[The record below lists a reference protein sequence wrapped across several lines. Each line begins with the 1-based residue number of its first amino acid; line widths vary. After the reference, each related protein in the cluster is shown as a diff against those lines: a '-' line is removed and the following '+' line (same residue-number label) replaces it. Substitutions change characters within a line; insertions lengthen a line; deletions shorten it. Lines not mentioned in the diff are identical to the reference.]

1 LTSFD
6 DETEPPLATRGG
18 DGGGPREQA
27 RPAQAPSAQDPSA
40 RDPAVQAP
48 SMKAPSAQAPAARVP
63 PARPGPEQ
71 GGRWRAWRAQAVTTV
86 RHHWLVSALLVAGL
100 VLRVLTQI
108 GYRPALLYVD
118 SLKYLYGASPGSDPL
133 GYRLILKVILV
144 VGDLGTVAAIQHLL
158 GLAMA
163 VALYLVLL
171 RRGVPVW
178 LSALAV
184 APVLLDAYQLQME
197 QTIMPDVWFEALIV
211 AGLVVLLWRPVLTPR
226 FAIAAGLILGASAT
240 VKALGEFLVLPA
252 LVHLLA
258 AGGGMRRNVRVS
270 AALVAAF
277 ALPILAYCSINY
289 ARTGHFWLARQQTLT
304 GRLAAAADCSTLKL
318 PEQARPLCPT
328 PAEQQALGPDGLEH
342 LWGLSPLYATHVPLG
357 TRGALISDIK
367 HAVVHQQPGRVAVS
381 ILSDSLR
388 LFAPTRQAT
397 PWVTP
402 IARWQFQAGYP
413 TYPAW
418 TNICPDEQLS
428 PHACLN
434 QQVALRKKVAPVTN
448 LLIRPGG
455 TLIVGVQKTG
465 GGVFN
470 PVVLGPS
477 YSGRAQV
484 NRPVAAF
491 LRSYQLN
498 GGYTPGPLLALAA
511 LAGVAGSVLALVRRS
526 GDARR
531 RQLALGCLLFT
542 GTAAVVLLIPDVYEF
557 SWRYA
562 LPAVITLV
570 PAGVLGCWAFLA
582 GRGRRAN
589 FGQHLFGASRPRP
602 HPSGD
607 APDQ

>member
-6 DETEPPLATRGG
+6 DDTEPPVATRA
-18 DGGGPREQA
+18 GGGGSPREQA
-27 RPAQAPSAQDPSA
+27 PSAQAPSAQA
-40 RDPAVQAP
+40 R
-48 SMKAPSAQAPAARVP
+48 SAQARSVKAPGAGEQAAP
-63 PARPGPEQ
+63 PGPAS
-71 GGRWRAWRAQAVTTV
+71 GGRWRAWRAQGLTAA
-86 RHHWLVSALLVAGL
+86 RHHWLVSVLLVAGL
-100 VLRVLTQI
+100 VLRVLAQI

-133 GYRLILKVILV
+133 GYRLVLKVILL

-163 VALYLVLL
+163 VALYVVLL

-226 FAIAAGLILGASAT
+226 FAVAAGLILGASAT
-240 VKALGEFLVLPA
+240 FKALGEFLVLPA
-252 LVHLLA
+252 LLYLLA
-258 AGGGMRRNVRVS
+258 AGGGMRRIVRGS
-270 AALVAAF
+270 AALVVAF
-277 ALPILAYCSINY
+277 ALPILAYCGINY
-289 ARTGHFWLARQQTLT
+289 ARTGHFWLARQQILT
-304 GRLAAAADCSTLKL
+304 GRLAAAADCATLKL
-318 PEQARPLCPT
+318 PAAARPLCPT

-342 LWGLSPLYATHVPLG
+342 LWGLSPLYATPMTPG
-357 TRGALISDIK
+357 RRRALINDIK
-367 HAVVHQQPGRVAVS
+367 SAVVHQQPGRVAVS
-381 ILSDSLR
+381 ILSDTLR

-413 TYPAW
+413 TYPPW
-418 TNICPDEQLS
+418 INICPDGQLS
-428 PHACLN
+428 PQACLTE
-434 QQVALRKKVAPVTN
+434 QQALRKKRAPVTD
-448 LLIRPGG
+448 LLLRPGG
-455 TLIVGVQKTG
+455 TLVVGVQRTG
-465 GGVFN
+465 GGFFRAGT
-470 PVVLGPS
+470 LSSS
-477 YSGRAQV
+477 YGGRAQV
-484 NRPVAAF
+484 SRPVAAF
-491 LRSYQLN
+491 LRSYQLD

-511 LAGVAGSVLALVRRS
+511 LAGVAGSVLALVFRG

-531 RQLALGCLLFT
+531 RQLALGSLLFT

-570 PAGVLGCWAFLA
+570 PAGVLGGCAVLT
-582 GRGRRAN
+582 GRR
-589 FGQHLFGASRPRP
+589 RR
-602 HPSGD
+602 GD
-607 APDQ
+607 LG

>member
-6 DETEPPLATRGG
+6 DDTEPPVDTRGG
-18 DGGGPREQA
+18 DGGSPREQA
-27 RPAQAPSAQDPSA
+27 PSAQAPSAQ
-40 RDPAVQAP
+40 
-48 SMKAPSAQAPAARVP
+48 AQAQAARAPV
-63 PARPGPEQ
+63 ARPGPAS
-71 GGRWRAWRAQAVTTV
+71 GGRWRAWRAQAVTAA
-86 RHHWLVSALLVAGL
+86 RRHWLVGALLVAGL
-100 VLRVLTQI
+100 VLRVLAQI

-133 GYRLILKVILV
+133 GYRLVLKVILV

-163 VALYLVLL
+163 VTLYLVLL

-211 AGLVVLLWRPVLTPR
+211 AGLAVLAWRPVLTPR
-226 FAIAAGLILGASAT
+226 FAVAAGLILGTSAT
-240 VKALGEFLVLPA
+240 FKALGEFLVLPA
-252 LVHLLA
+252 LVFLLA
-258 AGGGMRRNVRVS
+258 AGGGMRRILRVS

-277 ALPILAYCSINY
+277 ALPILAYCGINY

-304 GRLAAAADCSTLKL
+304 GRLAAAADCATLKL
-318 PEQARPLCPT
+318 PAQARPLCPT

-342 LWGLSPLYATHVPLG
+342 LWALSPLYATHVPLG

-367 HAVVHQQPGRVAVS
+367 QAVVHQQPGRVVVS

-418 TNICPDEQLS
+418 TNICPGGRLS
-428 PHACLN
+428 PQACLN
-434 QQVALRKKVAPVTN
+434 QQVALRKKVAPVTD
-448 LLIRPGG
+448 LLLRPGG
-455 TLIVGVQKTG
+455 TLIVGVQRSG
-465 GGVFN
+465 GGKFQ
-470 PVVLGPS
+470 PIALSPS
-477 YSGRAQV
+477 YGGRAQV
-484 NRPVAAF
+484 NLPVARF
-491 LRSYQLN
+491 LRSYQLD

-511 LAGVAGSVLALVRRS
+511 LAGLAGSVLALVFR
-526 GDARR
+526 GADARR
-531 RQLALGCLLFT
+531 RQLALGCLVFT

-557 SWRYA
+557 SWRYT

-570 PAGVLGCWAFLA
+570 PAGALGGCAILA
-582 GRGRRAN
+582 GRRRRRDL
-589 FGQHLFGASRPRP
+589 G
-602 HPSGD
+602 
-607 APDQ
+607 

>member
-1 LTSFD
+1 
-6 DETEPPLATRGG
+6 
-18 DGGGPREQA
+18 
-27 RPAQAPSAQDPSA
+27 
-40 RDPAVQAP
+40 
-48 SMKAPSAQAPAARVP
+48 M
-63 PARPGPEQ
+63 
-71 GGRWRAWRAQAVTTV
+71 
-86 RHHWLVSALLVAGL
+86 LLVAGL
-100 VLRVLTQI
+100 VLRVLAQI

-133 GYRLILKVILV
+133 GYRLVLKVILV
-144 VGDLGTVAAIQHLL
+144 VGNLGTVAAIQHLL

-163 VALYLVLL
+163 VALYVVLL

-211 AGLVVLLWRPVLTPR
+211 AGLAVLAWRPVLTPR
-226 FAIAAGLILGASAT
+226 FAVAAGLILGASAT

-252 LVHLLA
+252 LVYLLA
-258 AGGGMRRNVRVS
+258 AGGGTRRILRVS

-277 ALPILAYCSINY
+277 ALPILAYCGINY

-304 GRLAAAADCSTLKL
+304 GRLAAAADCATLKL
-318 PEQARPLCPT
+318 PAQARPLCPT

-342 LWGLSPLYATHVPLG
+342 LWALSPLYATHVPPG

-367 HAVVHQQPGRVAVS
+367 NAVVHQQPGRVVVS

-388 LFAPTRQAT
+388 LFAPTRQAS

-413 TYPAW
+413 TYPPW
-418 TNICPDEQLS
+418 TNICPGGQQLS
-428 PHACLN
+428 AQACLT
-434 QQVALRKKVAPVTN
+434 QQAALRKKVALVTD
-448 LLIRPGG
+448 LLVRPGG
-455 TLIVGVQKTG
+455 TLVVGVQRTG
-465 GGVFN
+465 GGKFQ
-470 PVVLGPS
+470 PLTLSPS
-477 YSGRAQV
+477 YGGRTQV

-491 LRSYQLN
+491 LRSYQLD

-511 LAGVAGSVLALVRRS
+511 LAGVAGSVLALVFRG

-542 GTAAVVLLIPDVYEF
+542 GTAVVVLLIPDVYEF
-557 SWRYA
+557 SWRYT

-570 PAGVLGCWAFLA
+570 PAGVLGGCAVLA
-582 GRGRRAN
+582 GRRR
-589 FGQHLFGASRPRP
+589 R
-602 HPSGD
+602 GD
-607 APDQ
+607 LG

>member
-6 DETEPPLATRGG
+6 DDTEPPVATRGG
-18 DGGGPREQA
+18 DGGSPRE
-27 RPAQAPSAQDPSA
+27 QAPSAQAQAA
-40 RDPAVQAP
+40 RAPVARPDPA
-48 SMKAPSAQAPAARVP
+48 S
-63 PARPGPEQ
+63 
-71 GGRWRAWRAQAVTTV
+71 GGRWRAWRAQAVTAA
-86 RHHWLVSALLVAGL
+86 RHHWLVGVLLVAGL

-133 GYRLILKVILV
+133 GYRLVLKVILV
-144 VGDLGTVAAIQHLL
+144 VGNLGTVAAIQHLL

-163 VALYLVLL
+163 VALYVVLL

-211 AGLVVLLWRPVLTPR
+211 AGLAVLLWRPVLTPR
-226 FAIAAGLILGASAT
+226 FAVAAGLILGASAT

-252 LVHLLA
+252 LVYLLA
-258 AGGGMRRNVRVS
+258 AGGGTRRILRVS

-277 ALPILAYCSINY
+277 ALPILAYCGINY

-304 GRLAAAADCSTLKL
+304 GRLAAAADCATLKL
-318 PEQARPLCPT
+318 PAQARPLCPT

-342 LWGLSPLYATHVPLG
+342 LWALSPLYATHVPLG
-357 TRGALISDIK
+357 ARGALISDIK
-367 HAVVHQQPGRVAVS
+367 NAVVHQQPGRVVVS
-381 ILSDSLR
+381 ILSDTLR
-388 LFAPTRQAT
+388 LFAPTRQAS

-413 TYPAW
+413 TYPPW
-418 TNICPDEQLS
+418 TNICPGEQQLS
-428 PHACLN
+428 AQTCLT
-434 QQVALRKKVAPVTN
+434 QQAALRKKVALVTD
-448 LLIRPGG
+448 LLVRPGG
-455 TLIVGVQKTG
+455 TLVVGVQRTG
-465 GGVFN
+465 GGKFQ
-470 PVVLGPS
+470 PMTLTPS
-477 YSGRAQV
+477 YGGRAQV
-484 NRPVAAF
+484 IRPVAAF
-491 LRSYQLN
+491 LRSYQLD

-511 LAGVAGSVLALVRRS
+511 LAGVAGSVLALVFRG

-542 GTAAVVLLIPDVYEF
+542 GAAVVVLLIPDVYEF
-557 SWRYA
+557 SWRYT

-570 PAGVLGCWAFLA
+570 PAGVLGGCAVLA
-582 GRGRRAN
+582 GRRR
-589 FGQHLFGASRPRP
+589 R
-602 HPSGD
+602 GD
-607 APDQ
+607 LG

>member
-1 LTSFD
+1 MTSFD

-18 DGGGPREQA
+18 GGGSPREQA
-27 RPAQAPSAQDPSA
+27 PSTQAPSAQA
-40 RDPAVQAP
+40 RT
-48 SMKAPSAQAPAARVP
+48 ARVP
-63 PARPGPEQ
+63 PTRPGPASD
-71 GGRWRAWRAQAVTTV
+71 GRWRAWRARAVSLL
-86 RHHWLVSALLVAGL
+86 RRHWLVSALLVAGL
-100 VLRVLTQI
+100 VLRVLAQI

-133 GYRLILKVILV
+133 GYRLILKIILL

-163 VALYLVLL
+163 VALYVVLL

-211 AGLVVLLWRPVLTPR
+211 AGLMVLLWQPVLTPR

-252 LVHLLA
+252 LVYLLA
-258 AGGGMRRNVRVS
+258 AGGGMRKIVRVS

-277 ALPILAYCSINY
+277 ALPILAYCGINY

-304 GRLAAAADCSTLKL
+304 GRLAAAADCATLKL
-318 PEQARPLCPT
+318 PAQARPLCPT
-328 PAEQQALGPDGLEH
+328 PARQQALGPDGLEH
-342 LWGLSPLYATHVPLG
+342 LWGLSPLYATPVPLG

-367 HAVVHQQPGRVAVS
+367 NAVVHQQPGRVVVS

-413 TYPAW
+413 TYPPW
-418 TNICPDEQLS
+418 TNICPDGQLNAK
-428 PHACLN
+428 ACLI
-434 QQVALRKKVAPVTN
+434 QQQALRKKVAPVSD
-448 LLIRPGG
+448 LLLRPGG
-455 TLIVGVQKTG
+455 TLVVGVQRTG
-465 GGVFN
+465 GGTFN
-470 PVVLGPS
+470 PVILSSSYGGP
-477 YSGRAQV
+477 AQV

-491 LRSYQLN
+491 LRSYQLD

-511 LAGVAGSVLALVRRS
+511 LAGVGGSALALVRRS

-531 RQLALGCLLFT
+531 RQFALGCLLFT

-570 PAGVLGCWAFLA
+570 PAGVLGGCAVLM
-582 GRGRRAN
+582 GRRRRGD
-589 FGQHLFGASRPRP
+589 FGQHLFGASRSRP
-602 HPSGD
+602 HPGGD

>member
-1 LTSFD
+1 VK
-6 DETEPPLATRGG
+6 
-18 DGGGPREQA
+18 
-27 RPAQAPSAQDPSA
+27 DPS
-40 RDPAVQAP
+40 VKTP
-48 SMKAPSAQAPAARVP
+48 SMKTPSVKARAARVP
-63 PARPGPEQ
+63 PTRPGPAS
-71 GGRWRAWRAQAVTTV
+71 GGRWRAWRAQAVTAA

-100 VLRVLTQI
+100 VLRVLAQI

-133 GYRLILKVILV
+133 GYRLVLKVILV

-163 VALYLVLL
+163 VALYVVLL

-226 FAIAAGLILGASAT
+226 FAVAAGLILGASAT
-240 VKALGEFLVLPA
+240 VKALGEFLILPA
-252 LVHLLA
+252 LVYLLA
-258 AGGGMRRNVRVS
+258 AGGGMRRIVGLS

-277 ALPILAYCSINY
+277 ALPILAYCGINY

-304 GRLAAAADCSTLKL
+304 GRLAAAADCTTLRL
-318 PEQARPLCPT
+318 PAQARPLCPT

-342 LWGLSPLYATHVPLG
+342 LWALSPLYATHVPLG

-367 HAVVHQQPGRVAVS
+367 NAVVHQQPGRVAVG

-388 LFAPTRQAT
+388 LFAPVRQAT

-413 TYPAW
+413 TYPPW
-418 TNICPDEQLS
+418 TNICPGGQLS
-428 PHACLN
+428 AQACLAE
-434 QQVALRKKVAPVTN
+434 QTALRKKVAPVTD
-448 LLIRPGG
+448 LLLRPGG
-455 TLIVGVQKTG
+455 TLVVGVQRIG
-465 GGVFN
+465 GGKFH
-470 PVVLGPS
+470 PRVLNPS
-477 YSGRAQV
+477 YGGQAQV
-484 NRPVAAF
+484 SRPVAAF
-491 LRSYQLN
+491 LRSYQLD

-511 LAGVAGSVLALVRRS
+511 LAGLAGSVLALVRRS

-542 GTAAVVLLIPDVYEF
+542 GTAAVVLLIPDVYQF

-570 PAGVLGCWAFLA
+570 PAGALGGWAVFA
-582 GRGRRAN
+582 GRRRRADL
-589 FGQHLFGASRPRP
+589 GQHLLGASRSGP
-602 HPSGD
+602 HPGGD

>member
-1 LTSFD
+1 MTSFD

-18 DGGGPREQA
+18 EGASPREQVQEPQPPA
-27 RPAQAPSAQDPSA
+27 PQAPAPQGRAPRVLRPQAPSA
-40 RDPAVQAP
+40 
-48 SMKAPSAQAPAARVP
+48 
-63 PARPGPEQ
+63 RPGPAP
-71 GGRWRAWRAQAVTTV
+71 GGRWRARRAQAITAA
-86 RHHWLVSALLVAGL
+86 RHHWLVCILLVAGL
-100 VLRVLTQI
+100 VLRVLAQI

-133 GYRLILKVILV
+133 GYRLVLKVILLF
-144 VGDLGTVAAIQHLL
+144 GDLGTVAAIQHLL

-211 AGLVVLLWRPVLTPR
+211 AGLAVLLWQPVLTPR

-252 LVHLLA
+252 LVYLLA
-258 AGGGMRRNVRVS
+258 AGGGARRMVRVS

-277 ALPILAYCSINY
+277 ALPILAYCGINY

-304 GRLAAAADCSTLKL
+304 GRLAAAADCATLKL
-318 PEQARPLCPT
+318 PAQARPLCPT
-328 PAEQQALGPDGLEH
+328 PAQQQALGPDGLEH
-342 LWGLSPLYATHVPLG
+342 LWALSPLYATHVPLG
-357 TRGALISDIK
+357 TRGALIGDIK
-367 HAVVHQQPGRVAVS
+367 SAVVQQQPWRVAGS
-381 ILSDSLR
+381 ILADSLR
-388 LFAPTRQAT
+388 MFAPTRQAT

-402 IARWQFQAGYP
+402 IARWQFQDGYP
-413 TYPAW
+413 TYPPW
-418 TNICPDEQLS
+418 TNICPAGQLS
-428 PHACLN
+428 AKACLAE
-434 QQVALRKKVAPVTN
+434 QQAIRKKVAPVTD
-448 LLIRPGG
+448 LLLRPGG
-455 TLIVGVQKTG
+455 TLVVGVQRTG
-465 GGVFN
+465 GGEFE
-470 PVVLGPS
+470 PTALSPS
-477 YSGRAQV
+477 YGGRAQV
-484 NRPVAAF
+484 SRPVAAF
-491 LRSYQLN
+491 LRTYQLD

-511 LAGVAGSVLALVRRS
+511 LAGLAGSVLALALVRRG

-570 PAGVLGCWAFLA
+570 PAGVLGGCAVFA
-582 GRGRRAN
+582 GRRRRAE
-589 FGQHLFGASRPRP
+589 
-602 HPSGD
+602 SG
-607 APDQ
+607 

>member
-1 LTSFD
+1 MTSFD

-18 DGGGPREQA
+18 EGAGPREQA
-27 RPAQAPSAQDPSA
+27 PAPQARAAAGPS
-40 RDPAVQAP
+40 
-48 SMKAPSAQAPAARVP
+48 
-63 PARPGPEQ
+63 ARPGPAP
-71 GGRWRAWRAQAVTTV
+71 GGRWRARRARAITAA
-86 RHHWLVSALLVAGL
+86 RHHWLVCLLLVAGL
-100 VLRVLTQI
+100 VLRVLAQI

-133 GYRLILKVILV
+133 GYRLVLKVILLF
-144 VGDLGTVAAIQHLL
+144 GNLGTVAAIQHLL

-163 VALYLVLL
+163 VTLYLVLL

-211 AGLVVLLWRPVLTPR
+211 AGLAVLLWRPVLTPQ

-252 LVHLLA
+252 LVYLLA
-258 AGGGMRRNVRVS
+258 AGGSPRRLLRVS

-277 ALPILAYCSINY
+277 ALPVLAYCGINY

-318 PEQARPLCPT
+318 PAQARPLCPT
-328 PAEQQALGPDGLEH
+328 PAQQQALGPDGLEH
-342 LWGLSPLYATHVPLG
+342 LWALSPLYATHVPLG
-357 TRGALISDIK
+357 TRGALIGDIK
-367 HAVVHQQPGRVAVS
+367 SAVVQQQPWRVAGS
-381 ILSDSLR
+381 ILADSLR
-388 LFAPTRQAT
+388 MFAPARQAT

-402 IARWQFQAGYP
+402 IARWQFQDGYP
-413 TYPAW
+413 TYPPW
-418 TNICPDEQLS
+418 INICPAGQLS
-428 PHACLN
+428 AKACLAE
-434 QQVALRKKVAPVTN
+434 QQAIRKKVAPVTD
-448 LLIRPGG
+448 LLLRPGG
-455 TLIVGVQKTG
+455 TLVVGVQRTG
-465 GGVFN
+465 GGVFSATA
-470 PVVLGPS
+470 VSPS
-477 YSGRAQV
+477 YGGRAQV
-484 NRPVAAF
+484 SRPVAAF
-491 LRSYQLN
+491 LRTYQLD

-511 LAGVAGSVLALVRRS
+511 LAGLAGSVLALALIRRG

-570 PAGVLGCWAFLA
+570 PAGVLGGCAVFA
-582 GRGRRAN
+582 GRRRRAE
-589 FGQHLFGASRPRP
+589 
-602 HPSGD
+602 SG
-607 APDQ
+607 

>member
-18 DGGGPREQA
+18 GEGSQREQA
-27 RPAQAPSAQDPSA
+27 PSTEAPSAQAPSAQ
-40 RDPAVQAP
+40 
-48 SMKAPSAQAPAARVP
+48 APSAQAPAARVP
-63 PARPGPEQ
+63 PTRPGPASD
-71 GGRWRAWRAQAVTTV
+71 GRWRAWRARAVLV
-86 RHHWLVSALLVAGL
+86 LGRHWLVSALLMAGL
-100 VLRVLTQI
+100 VLRVLAQV

-133 GYRLILKVILV
+133 GYRLILKIILLI
-144 VGDLGTVAAIQHLL
+144 GDLGTVAAIQHLL

-163 VALYLVLL
+163 VALYVVLL

-184 APVLLDAYQLQME
+184 APVLVDAYQLQME

-211 AGLVVLLWRPVLTPR
+211 AGLVVLLWQPVLTPR

-252 LVHLLA
+252 LVYLLA
-258 AGGGMRRNVRVS
+258 AGGGVRKIVRMS
-270 AALVAAF
+270 AALVTAF
-277 ALPILAYCSINY
+277 ALPILAYCGINY

-304 GRLAAAADCSTLKL
+304 GRLAAAADCATLKL
-318 PEQARPLCPT
+318 PAQARPLCPT
-328 PAEQQALGPDGLEH
+328 PGEQQALGPDGLEH
-342 LWGLSPLYATHVPLG
+342 LWALSPLYATPVPLG

-367 HAVVHQQPGRVAVS
+367 NAVVHQQPGRVAVS

-388 LFAPTRQAT
+388 LFAPVRQAT

-413 TYPAW
+413 TYPPW
-418 TNICPDEQLS
+418 TNICPSGRLS
-428 PHACLN
+428 PQACLTE
-434 QQVALRKKVAPVTN
+434 QTSLRKKVAPVTD
-448 LLIRPGG
+448 LLLRPGG
-455 TLIVGVQKTG
+455 TLVVGVQRVG
-465 GGVFN
+465 GGKFQ
-470 PVVLGPS
+470 PRVLGPS
-477 YSGRAQV
+477 YGGRAQV

-491 LRSYQLN
+491 LRSYQLD
-498 GGYTPGPLLALAA
+498 GGFTPGPLLALAA

-542 GTAAVVLLIPDVYEF
+542 GTAVVLLLIPDVYEF

-562 LPAVITLV
+562 LPAVVTLV
-570 PAGVLGCWAFLA
+570 PAGALGGYAVFA
-582 GRGRRAN
+582 GRRHRADL
-589 FGQHLFGASRPRP
+589 GQHLLGASRSRP
-602 HPSGD
+602 HPGGD

>member
-1 LTSFD
+1 MTSFD

-18 DGGGPREQA
+18 EGTGPREQA
-27 RPAQAPSAQDPSA
+27 PAQ
-40 RDPAVQAP
+40 
-48 SMKAPSAQAPAARVP
+48 QAPAQQAPGPQARAAAGP
-63 PARPGPEQ
+63 SARPGPAPDR
-71 GGRWRAWRAQAVTTV
+71 RWRARRGRAITAA
-86 RHHWLVSALLVAGL
+86 RHHWLVCLLLVAGL
-100 VLRVLTQI
+100 VLRVLAQI

-133 GYRLILKVILV
+133 GYRLVLKVILLF
-144 VGDLGTVAAIQHLL
+144 GNLGTVAAIQHLL

-211 AGLVVLLWRPVLTPR
+211 AGLAVLLWRPVLTPQ

-252 LVHLLA
+252 LVYLLA
-258 AGGGMRRNVRVS
+258 AGGSPRRLLRVS

-277 ALPILAYCSINY
+277 ALPVLAYCGINY

-304 GRLAAAADCSTLKL
+304 GRLAAAADCATLKL
-318 PEQARPLCPT
+318 PAQARPLCPT
-328 PAEQQALGPDGLEH
+328 PAQQQALGPDGLEH
-342 LWGLSPLYATHVPLG
+342 LWALSPLYATHVPLG
-357 TRGALISDIK
+357 TRGALIGDIK
-367 HAVVHQQPGRVAVS
+367 SAVVQQQPWRVAGS
-381 ILSDSLR
+381 ILADSLR
-388 LFAPTRQAT
+388 MFALARQAT

-402 IARWQFQAGYP
+402 IARWQFQDGYP
-413 TYPAW
+413 TYPPW
-418 TNICPDEQLS
+418 INICPAGQLS
-428 PHACLN
+428 AKACLAE
-434 QQVALRKKVAPVTN
+434 QQAIRKKVAPVTD
-448 LLIRPGG
+448 LLLRPGG
-455 TLIVGVQKTG
+455 TIVVGVQRTG
-465 GGVFN
+465 GGVFSATA
-470 PVVLGPS
+470 VSPS
-477 YSGRAQV
+477 YGGRAQV
-484 NRPVAAF
+484 SRPVAAF
-491 LRSYQLN
+491 LRTYQLD

-511 LAGVAGSVLALVRRS
+511 LAGLAGSVLALALIRRG

-570 PAGVLGCWAFLA
+570 PAGVLGGCAVFA
-582 GRGRRAN
+582 GRRRRAE
-589 FGQHLFGASRPRP
+589 
-602 HPSGD
+602 SG
-607 APDQ
+607 

>member
-6 DETEPPLATRGG
+6 DDTEPPLATRGG
-18 DGGGPREQA
+18 DGGSPREQA
-27 RPAQAPSAQDPSA
+27 PAGEAA
-40 RDPAVQAP
+40 
-48 SMKAPSAQAPAARVP
+48 SAQAASAQGPAAQAQA
-63 PARPGPEQ
+63 ARPGPES
-71 GGRWRAWRAQAVTTV
+71 GERWRAWRAQAVRV
-86 RHHWLVSALLVAGL
+86 LRHHWLVSALFVAGL
-100 VLRVLTQI
+100 VLRVLAQI

-118 SLKYLYGASPGSDPL
+118 SLKYLYGASQGSDPL
-133 GYRLILKVILV
+133 GYRLMLKVILL

-163 VALYLVLL
+163 VALYVVLL

-211 AGLVVLLWRPVLTPR
+211 AGLAVLLWRPVLTPR
-226 FAIAAGLILGASAT
+226 FAVAAGLILGASAT

-252 LVHLLA
+252 LVYLLA
-258 AGGGMRRNVRVS
+258 AGGGMRKLVRVS

-277 ALPILAYCSINY
+277 ALPILAYCGINY

-304 GRLAAAADCSTLKL
+304 GRLAAAADCATLTL
-318 PEQARPLCPT
+318 PAQARPLCPT
-328 PAEQQALGPDGLEH
+328 PAEQQELGPDGLEH
-342 LWGLSPLYATHVPLG
+342 LWALSPLYATHVPLG

-367 HAVVHQQPGRVAVS
+367 NAVVHQQPGRVVVS

-402 IARWQFQAGYP
+402 IGRWQFQAGYP
-413 TYPAW
+413 TYPPW
-418 TNICPDEQLS
+418 TNICPGGQQLS
-428 PHACLN
+428 AKACLA
-434 QQVALRKKVAPVTN
+434 QQQALRKKIALVTD
-448 LLIRPGG
+448 LLVRPGG
-455 TLIVGVQKTG
+455 ILVVGVQRTG
-465 GGVFN
+465 GGKFQ
-470 PVVLGPS
+470 PITLSPS
-477 YSGRAQV
+477 YGGRAQV

-491 LRSYQLN
+491 LRSYQLD

-511 LAGVAGSVLALVRRS
+511 LAGVAGSVLALVFRG

-542 GTAAVVLLIPDVYEF
+542 GTAAVVLLIPNVYEF

-570 PAGVLGCWAFLA
+570 PAGALGGCAVFA
-582 GRGRRAN
+582 GRRR
-589 FGQHLFGASRPRP
+589 R
-602 HPSGD
+602 GD
-607 APDQ
+607 LG